1 MRVRVAE
8 YLSYFTNGNII
19 LRIGHNRITALPS
32 PFIAESFL
40 LPNKKIATTQL
51 YCWVKKIT
59 VQKIAYSSNVQHDTL
74 RCRCGIPNETKRN
87 RSPFGTELN
96 SEMVLIETKMIVFYL
111 HIEARRQLQFS
122 LYEDNWVMQPSKTSA
137 PTEFYLLETVL
148 WRKKFFYRAKSTS
161 LPLLI

>member
-1 MRVRVAE
+1 MLLKFGNLILKIRANLKRHNRIYIISSNHTYRPMRVRVAE

-74 RCRCGIPNETKRN
+74 RCRCGIPSETKRN

-122 LYEDNWVMQPSKTSA
+122 LYEDN
-137 PTEFYLLETVL
+137 
-148 WRKKFFYRAKSTS
+148 
-161 LPLLI
+161 